1 MKMRDMKNL
10 LFIVLLVAVLITAGC
25 TGGNQNP
32 VVTPTPQIVY
42 VTVLVTPIPT
52 TAVPTALPTT
62 GTVTETVTVT
72 PDQSS
77 YQTYTN
83 NEFKFSIQHP
93 KNWTASG
100 EYVTTAGGGKKY
112 KVIFDDPTFT
122 SMQYVTITPD
132 SAGLY
137 LEDWANIFLKQVKS
151 DPAVGV
157 VGQYPLEIDG
167 NVAKKLVLTNGVG
180 NDATESTIIMTV
192 KGNNAYFMEFT
203 SRKDQYPSYSQDVDG
218 MIKTFRFT

>member
-1 MKMRDMKNL
+1 MKNL

-32 VVTPTPQIVY
+32 VGTPTPQIVY

-52 TAVPTALPTT
+52 TTVPTALTTTVT
-62 GTVTETVTVT
+62 GTVSETVTVI

-93 KNWTASG
+93 QSWTASG

-122 SMQYVTITPD
+122 SMQDITITPD

-167 NVAKKLVLTNGVG
+167 NVAKKLVLTNGAG
-180 NDATESTIIMTV
+180 NNATESTIIMTV

-203 SRKDQYPSYSQDVDG
+203 SRKDQYPGYSQDVDG